1 MEESDVSNQ
10 ESDALTGVVVPAGT
24 ARKTVD
30 LLHREIAK
38 AFAQPDVKERFAAL
52 GFQPIANAPEEY
64 AAYIRTEIPRWG
76 KVVSAASIRI
86 E

>member
-38 AFAQPDVKERFAAL
+38 AFAQP
-52 GFQPIANAPEEY
+52 
-64 AAYIRTEIPRWG
+64 T
-76 KVVSAASIRI
+76 
-86 E
+86 